1 LDKTN
6 HGINKEG
13 RELSNQFQ
21 KNIIRLLF
29 IFGFCSFFNLIRK
42 PPLKDWLLI
51 FFMKSYLA
59 TILDTLLVK
68 KGYLKYPVKLGNNFN
83 ISVLFSYLLF
93 PVSCIYYNQLTKNSS
108 IWGIIF
114 KCFLFSIP
122 FSIVEFWIEK
132 KTNLIKYKKSWT
144 SIHSFVSISFTF
156 LLLRFLIGIIRKY
169 ERKQNSIS

>member
-1 LDKTN
+1 MGK
-6 HGINKEG
+6 
-13 RELSNQFQ
+13 QVQ

-29 IFGFCSFFNLIRK
+29 IFGLCSFFNLIRK

-68 KGYLKYPVKLGNNFN
+68 KGYLKYPVKLGHKFD

-93 PVSCIYYNQLTKNSS
+93 PVSCIYYNQITKNSS

-114 KCFLFSIP
+114 KCLLFSIP
-122 FSIVEFWIEK
+122 SSVVEFWIEK
-132 KTNLIKYKKSWT
+132 KTKLIKYKKSWT
-144 SIHSFVSISFTF
+144 SIHSFVSISLTF
-156 LLLRFLIGIIRKY
+156 LFSRFLIGIIRKY
-169 ERKQNSIS
+169 EKKTKQLYQV